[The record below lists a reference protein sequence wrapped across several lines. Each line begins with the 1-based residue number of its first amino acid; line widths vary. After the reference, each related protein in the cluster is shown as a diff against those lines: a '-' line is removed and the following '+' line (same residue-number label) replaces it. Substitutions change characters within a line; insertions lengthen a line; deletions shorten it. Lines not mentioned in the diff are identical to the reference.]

1 MPEKILF
8 IGLANRSVNF
18 YFSYFFGDFPF
29 TEERER
35 YRPDF
40 ILPDYRII
48 IEVQGVY
55 WHTRPG
61 MPEHDATK
69 YALFTAAG
77 YKIYLIPDADIL
89 TDVDKVLEDIPE
101 VRSGAIKGNFIGIGD
116 RPLNP
121 TAAVRARIRRYPK
134 VFVAGVRGIRPGAR
148 AIKAAGKAVR
158 PVHAAERLFDP
169 ADLGEEYL
177 QRLRDYGRD
186 WLDYMT
192 DLRDF
197 FQDHNARIAYPVQY
211 AYLLKW
217 DTWWNRYSTTY
228 APEVYGD

>member
-1 MPEKILF
+1 MLF
-8 IGLANRSVNF
+8 IGLANRSINF
-18 YFSYFFGDFPF
+18 YFSYHFGDFPF
-29 TEERER
+29 TPEYER

-77 YKIYLIPDADIL
+77 YKIYLIPDMKIL
-89 TDVDKVLEDIPE
+89 EDSDAVLESIPE
-101 VRSGAIKGNFIGIGD
+101 IRAATVKGNFIGIGD

-121 TAAVRARIRRYPK
+121 TASITARIRRYPK
-134 VFVAGVRGIRPGAR
+134 VFVSKPRGVSPGAR

-158 PVHAAERLFDP
+158 PVPASEPLFDP

-192 DLRDF
+192 SLRNF
-197 FQDHNARIAYPVQY
+197 FQDPNARIAYPYQY
-211 AYLLKW
+211 AYLQKW
-217 DTWWNRYSTTY
+217 DGWWNRYSTTY